1 MHTHRMRTGGDC
13 SLLGQAA
20 VPLAAPSALERLEQ
34 THAVFS
40 RIKGSLE
47 PFVAKMLTAANAAAL
62 PSEGVSGGGGGG
74 EVCAT
79 FTNEINLMD
88 FVRDV
93 HEVYSFLTTDIG
105 FATRAPEVRGSLV
118 G

>member
-62 PSEGVSGGGGGG
+62 PSCAARKVARDTLSRHSLVFSNVPGPAEPLAICGQRVLGLHACYPNMIPQV
-74 EVCAT
+74 VCA
-79 FTNEINLMD
+79 
-88 FVRDV
+88 
-93 HEVYSFLTTDIG
+93 
-105 FATRAPEVRGSLV
+105 
-118 G
+118 